1 MAFQRSP
8 GVFLLLSVFYPR
20 YSCCTERAWQFPE
33 STGVSLEYLNLGSDR
48 FCICA
53 FPLGISL
60 SPELCCNML
69 VHQLGLRYFSLE
81 PTEDSRLLFDFIF
94 CEMELQLKST
104 CDTGHFSLQIQNKI
118 MKQLYAVQS
127 KLMPLHD
134 SEAGWFIAAENPH
147 TSGNNIKLSPFNNF
161 YCFGISFSHVQ
172 QSWWCLNFL
181 VMEAGKAGIIGALPC
196 VISSDKLHINLAVET
211 RAHSPLYKHLSH
223 LCQIIGFVFYVWL
236 PSNTVMAV
244 RDAGKNMKENTNGA
258 WTHMTED
265 LSLVPCHEEKI
276 ISTTVAAEVHNRV
289 THSWKSPSSFS
300 EIKATDNMPG
310 QKLLKRM
317 KQSRQVVDL

>member
-1 MAFQRSP
+1 MI
-8 GVFLLLSVFYPR
+8 FLFL
-20 YSCCTERAWQFPE
+20 
-33 STGVSLEYLNLGSDR
+33 
-48 FCICA
+48 I
-53 FPLGISL
+53 
-60 SPELCCNML
+60 
-69 VHQLGLRYFSLE
+69 
-81 PTEDSRLLFDFIF
+81 
-94 CEMELQLKST
+94 
-104 CDTGHFSLQIQNKI
+104 
-118 MKQLYAVQS
+118 
-127 KLMPLHD
+127 
-134 SEAGWFIAAENPH
+134 
-147 TSGNNIKLSPFNNF
+147 
-161 YCFGISFSHVQ
+161 VQ
-172 QSWWCLNFL
+172 QSWWCLKFL

-244 RDAGKNMKENTNGA
+244 WDAAKNMKENTNGA

-310 QKLLKRM
+310 QKLWKEWSKADKLLIC
-317 KQSRQVVDL
+317 KQANRYLTTWIFSQNFGT